1 MLNIHAGTATLGS
14 SATPMK
20 YLEFAQDVLVA
31 KQAELLIPQLQGLP
45 AVFGKQ
51 DGVPYNNIHRYLR
64 ARLRHPTWPYC
75 NNLALICLPELAVG
89 KVDATS
95 CL

>member
-31 KQAELLIPQLQGLP
+31 KQAELLIPSFKVCPPYSGSRTVSP
-45 AVFGKQ
+45 TTTFTDTFVPVSVTRPGPTATTSPSFVFPSLLSG
-51 DGVPYNNIHRYLR
+51 R
-64 ARLRHPTWPYC
+64 
-75 NNLALICLPELAVG
+75 
-89 KVDATS
+89 
-95 CL
+95 